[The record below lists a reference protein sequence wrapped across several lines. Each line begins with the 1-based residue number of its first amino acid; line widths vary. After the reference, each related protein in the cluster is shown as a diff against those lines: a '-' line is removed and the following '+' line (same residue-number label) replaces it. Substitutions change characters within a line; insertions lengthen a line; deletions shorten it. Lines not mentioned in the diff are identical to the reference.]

1 MQNTRKAP
9 VLLSY
14 YMWFHIDWKLF
25 FFNSTACKMLSD
37 GGLVS
42 NCTMDCCQGE
52 LCNTGGSTSKP
63 STDGE
68 GSTKKGI
75 QSTAS
80 VVQSTTSKPSGAV
93 LGPAVS
99 LASILS
105 AVVLPKIVGFN

>member
-1 MQNTRKAP
+1 
-9 VLLSY
+9 
-14 YMWFHIDWKLF
+14 
-25 FFNSTACKMLSD
+25 MLSD

-63 STDGE
+63 STAGE

-80 VVQSTTSKPSGAV
+80 VVQSTTSKLSGAV

-99 LASILS
+99 FASILS